1 MSAAFQLTYVLCFQM
16 IWLIFLPGVL
26 GCLTRVKP
34 MPDHPFQGTVGHL
47 KVNLSTCWNPCLF
60 DIPLCHPLCPR
71 HVIEEAE
78 IEADIQQKK
87 KKALDSL
94 RLKLVRQDAKLR
106 LHAR

>member
-1 MSAAFQLTYVLCFQM
+1 M
-16 IWLIFLPGVL
+16 
-26 GCLTRVKP
+26 
-34 MPDHPFQGTVGHL
+34 
-47 KVNLSTCWNPCLF
+47 F